1 MIQDYFE
8 RIEKTMRYKDKNID
22 MLTGSLYKNILFFTF
37 PIALSSMLQ
46 QLFNAADT
54 AIVGFFDT
62 ATSLAA
68 VGTNGEIIALVVSL
82 SSGLSVGVNVLIAQQ
97 IGQKKDNTISSIIQT
112 AMSLAVIIGVIGLL
126 IGQCISAPLLSLI
139 KTPADILGSST
150 LYLRIYF
157 CSYPFLMLY
166 DFGSAILRAQGNSRY
181 PFMALAISGIANVFL
196 NIIFV
201 ALFKMGV
208 SGVAIATVL
217 STMLSAILIIYCLK
231 KDTFALHLSLHKCE
245 VNSRFIMPILK
256 IGIPSAVQGAVFC
269 FANIFIQAS
278 VNSFGSYAIAGSTIA
293 MNFEYFA
300 YYVITA
306 FGQTATTF
314 ISQNRAAGQNKRCQ
328 KILWICTIFS
338 VLSSLIIIE
347 PLIIFRVFFAGIF
360 STEKAVIQHACLRI
374 MCILFFEPLC
384 SLYEIP
390 AGGLRGTG
398 HSLYPAIAT
407 IIGTCCLRII
417 WICTIFKRY
426 YALKILYIA
435 FPISWLLTIL
445 LIFIGFIVIN
455 PIKQ

>member
-1 MIQDYFE
+1 
-8 RIEKTMRYKDKNID
+8 
-22 MLTGSLYKNILFFTF
+22 MLTDPLYKSILFFTI

-62 ATSLAA
+62 SASLAA
-68 VGTNGEIIALVVSL
+68 VGTNGEIIALIVSL
-82 SSGLSVGVNVLIAQQ
+82 SSGLSLGVNVLIAQQ
-97 IGQKKDNTISSIIQT
+97 IGQNKKDNLASIIQT
-112 AMSLAVIIGVIGLL
+112 SMALAIIIGMIGLF
-126 IGQCISAPLLSLI
+126 IGQCISTPLLLLI
-139 KTPADILGSST
+139 KTPADILEAST

-157 CSYPFLMLY
+157 CSYPFLMIY
-166 DFGSAILRAQGNSRY
+166 DFSSAILRAHGNSRF
-181 PFMALAISGIANVFL
+181 PFIALTLSGIANVFL

-201 ALFKMGV
+201 MLFKLEV
-208 SGVAIATVL
+208 CGVAIATVL
-217 STMLSAILIIYCLK
+217 STAFSAFLIVLRLK
-231 KDTFALHLSLHKCE
+231 KEVATFRLSLYKCRI
-245 VNSRFIMPILK
+245 NSGFIISILN

-269 FANIFIQAS
+269 FANIFVQAS
-278 VNSFGSYAIAGSTIA
+278 VNHFGSYAIAGSTIA

-306 FGQTATTF
+306 FAQTTTTF
-314 ISQNRAAGQNKRCQ
+314 TSQNHAAGQNKRCK
-328 KILWICTIFS
+328 KIIWICMAFS

-347 PLIIFRVFFAGIF
+347 PLIIFRKLFAGFF
-360 STEKAVIQHACLRI
+360 STNHTVIQHACLRI

-417 WICTIFKRY
+417 WICTIFRQY
-426 YALKILYIA
+426 YTLNILYRA
-435 FPISWLLTIL
+435 FPISWIVTIM
-445 LIFIGFIVIN
+445 LILIGFII
-455 PIKQ
+455 IKPLKH